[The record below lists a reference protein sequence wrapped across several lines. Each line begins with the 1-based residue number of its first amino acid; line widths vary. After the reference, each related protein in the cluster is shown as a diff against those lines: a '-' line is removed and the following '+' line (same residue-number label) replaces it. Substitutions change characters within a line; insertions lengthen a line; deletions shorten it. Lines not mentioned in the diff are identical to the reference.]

1 MSDTESK
8 LYLLDANVIIHAHDY
23 YYNMARVPEF
33 WGWILHHAE
42 NSLIKMPIETMDEV
56 QGGPEA
62 KHAQW
67 IHSKS
72 VKERLLFAED
82 FDESVLNHVVTTGYQ
97 LPSPNE
103 DEIELMG
110 QDPFLIAHALVDP
123 KRRIVISNE
132 TSKPSA
138 KGAKRKVPDVCK
150 DLGVECYDIYHLL
163 KALNFSTSWA
173 GKL

>member
-1 MSDTESK
+1 MPDTETK

-62 KHAQW
+62 QHAQW
-67 IHSKS
+67 IRSKT
-72 VKERLLFAED
+72 VKDRLLLDED
-82 FDESVLNHVVTTGYQ
+82 FDETALNHVIKSGYQ
-97 LPSPNE
+97 LPSPTE
-103 DEIELMG
+103 DEIELIG
-110 QDPFLIAHALVDP
+110 QDPFLITHALRDSNN
-123 KRRIVISNE
+123 RIVISNE

-150 DLGVECYDIYHLL
+150 DLGIECYNVYHLL
-163 KALNFSTSWA
+163 RALNFSTSWA